1 MPDSKCAYGF
11 LRCSPSSLSTLLL
24 MAHRHAEVDEEDLS
38 EFLND
43 GSWKRG
49 YNIDRL
55 GTTSSIELPYA
66 FIVVED

>member
-1 MPDSKCAYGF
+1 
-11 LRCSPSSLSTLLL
+11 

-49 YNIDRL
+49 YNIDRS
-55 GTTSSIELPYA
+55 GTTKYSAALSCCMHSLESGWLIEYT
-66 FIVVED
+66 VVCKMERNFPFST